1 MSIDELLC
9 LFRRILIEHI
19 DSCIAIDKIAR
30 YYGYDFNDLLKRV
43 QRLATGG
50 HPVAIELLEVFN
62 E

>member
-1 MSIDELLC
+1 MSIDELLS
-9 LFRRILIEHI
+9 LFRRILVEHI

-30 YYGYDFNDLLKRV
+30 YYGYDFSDLLIRV
-43 QRLATGG
+43 KHLANGG

>member
-19 DSCIAIDKIAR
+19 DSCIALNEVALHH
-30 YYGYDFNDLLKRV
+30 GYDFNDLLKRV